1 MSMIWSSVSS
11 SISWGGRLGP
21 LHVSRSQRQ
30 TVARIML
37 TVCWLQTAPLCL
49 LQWPLRASAG
59 ALEHPRLIVLNSAK
73 VVRVVMQDTW
83 EESGQA
89 AMWRRGDNV
98 FGQSSQT

>member
-1 MSMIWSSVSS
+1 MCDGEVGDEKELEEYLLVNCSE
-11 SISWGGRLGP
+11 L
-21 LHVSRSQRQ
+21 SRVVIGNGTGMMQLMMMVIVPIKSKKN
-30 TVARIML
+30 
-37 TVCWLQTAPLCL
+37 L
-49 LQWPLRASAG
+49 L
-59 ALEHPRLIVLNSAK
+59 LNSAK